1 MLTSLIVI
9 FVIGYLAIA
18 LEHPL
23 KIDKTASA
31 LLLGMLMWCVYALG
45 ADAIVPFIH
54 GDELKAY
61 VEGPSLAKESLLHQ
75 SLAYVINVQIV
86 ENLGEI
92 TQTLLFLIGAM
103 TIVELVD
110 VHGGFRII
118 TENIKARNKKVLL
131 WVLCGTTFV
140 LSAVLDNLT
149 TTIVMIMLL
158 RKLVSNKND
167 RWLYAGMIVIAANTG
182 GAWSPIGDVT
192 TIMLWVKGNVTAPA
206 LIKFVALPSIVAL
219 IVPLLCISRQ
229 LKGHVGEMTQP
240 TSANNSASQYTH
252 REQLTLFILGICG
265 LIFVPVFKS
274 VTHLP
279 PFMGMLL
286 VLGILWVFTECF
298 YNGKKML
305 DRAQQHRIPRVI
317 SRIDMPSILFFLGI
331 LMAVAVLQATGILG
345 TLASWLDANI
355 HSVYII
361 NILLGTLSSIVDNVP
376 LVAAAMGMYPIS
388 DAAATGYATNFVVD
402 GCFWEFLSYCA
413 GVGGSILIIGSAA
426 GVIAMGLEKISF
438 GWYLKKISI
447 PALLGY
453 LAGALVYILEVEFIK
468 PLLG

>member
-1 MLTSLIVI
+1 MVTSLIVI

-18 LEHPL
+18 LEHPI
-23 KIDKTASA
+23 KVDKTASA
-31 LLLGMLMWCVYALG
+31 LLLGMVMWIVYALG
-45 ADAIVPFIH
+45 ADSMIPAKSL
-54 GDELKAY
+54 EY
-61 VEGPSLAKESLLHQ
+61 V
-75 SLAYVINVQIV
+75 VNVEIV

-110 VHGGFRII
+110 VHGGFSII
-118 TENIKARNKKVLL
+118 TENIKARQKKTLL
-131 WVLCGTTFV
+131 WILCGTTFI

-149 TTIVMIMLL
+149 TTIVMVMLL
-158 RKLVSNKND
+158 RKLVSSQRD
-167 RWLYAGMIVIAANTG
+167 RWLYAGMIVISANTG

-206 LIKFVALPSIVAL
+206 LVSFVLLPSIVAL
-219 IVPLLCISRQ
+219 IVPLVIISRQ
-229 LKGHVGEMTQP
+229 LKGQLGEMAKS
-240 TSANNSASQYTH
+240 TSVATTSYSCTH
-252 REQLTLFILGICG
+252 REQLTLFTLGICG
-265 LIFVPVFKS
+265 LIFVPVFKTI
-274 VTHLP
+274 THLP
-279 PFMGMLL
+279 PFIGMLL
-286 VLGILWVFTECF
+286 VLGVLWVFTECF

-305 DRAQQHRIPRVI
+305 DRAKEHRIPRVI

-331 LMAVAVLQATGILG
+331 LMAVAVLQATGILA
-345 TLASWLDANI
+345 TMAEWLDTNV

-361 NILLGTLSSIVDNVP
+361 NILLGILSSIVDNVP
-376 LVAAAMGMYPIS
+376 LVAAAMGMYPVA
-388 DAAATGYATNFVVD
+388 DAAATGYAAHFVVD

-426 GVIAMGLEKISF
+426 GVIAMGIERINF

-453 LAGALVYILEVEFIK
+453 LAGAAVYILEVEFLK
-468 PLLG
+468 PLL